1 MEDWAAVFVDCWRLQ
16 SVRSSSS
23 NVIIMPATS
32 FARSWLPDGPDRL
45 LFFCASHYPTI
56 IRRSPDVPSIQYSP
70 SHAIARHY
78 SSSYI
83 ITIPG
88 ASLIRTRTGR
98 REIHGR
104 QSLNDI
110 IKYVYSALN
119 RLPLMS
125 RWLHGLLVNRNTNGG
140 LLSFERCWSHQQRPT
155 VAHGVGA
162 ARIASGGA
170 REGSKLPR
178 IRRLIWQKPL
188 YQMTPGQNARV
199 LIVCAIKTKFV
210 GWQKKK
216 INATK
221 PGGDSKRGVALNSR
235 GLSLTKRLLLFH
247 SFYERNSKSLP
258 NYAKHSDG
266 NPLSWHKQYSVRQ
279 RDNYRDINI
288 AT

>member
-1 MEDWAAVFVDCWRLQ
+1 
-16 SVRSSSS
+16 
-23 NVIIMPATS
+23 MPATS

-45 LFFCASHYPTI
+45 LFFLCFSLPHYYTTIAGCAFYSIFTFTRY
-56 IRRSPDVPSIQYSP
+56 RSSLFFIV
-70 SHAIARHY
+70 
-78 SSSYI
+78 

-88 ASLIRTRTGR
+88 GSRIRTRTGR
-98 REIHGR
+98 REIYGR

-162 ARIASGGA
+162 ARIAGGGA

-188 YQMTPGQNARV
+188 PNDSGSECESSNCLRDKNEIRRMAEEEDKCNKAR
-199 LIVCAIKTKFV
+199 
-210 GWQKKK
+210 
-216 INATK
+216 
-221 PGGDSKRGVALNSR
+221 R
-235 GLSLTKRLLLFH
+235 RL
-247 SFYERNSKSLP
+247 E
-258 NYAKHSDG
+258 
-266 NPLSWHKQYSVRQ
+266 
-279 RDNYRDINI
+279 
-288 AT
+288 T